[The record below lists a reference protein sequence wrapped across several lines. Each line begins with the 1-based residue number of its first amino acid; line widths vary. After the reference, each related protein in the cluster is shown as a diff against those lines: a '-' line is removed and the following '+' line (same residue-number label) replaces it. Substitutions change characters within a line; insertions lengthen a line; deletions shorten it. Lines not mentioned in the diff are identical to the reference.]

1 VTAYPDT
8 SFLCALYVPQDN
20 SAVAAA
26 HYREMSEPIHVTALL
41 LYEFRQSARF
51 QTFLH
56 AQDRRKG
63 YPVTV
68 AEKAIAD
75 LQSDLA
81 TSVVVIV
88 SADWPDVYAI
98 AERLSAQSTGR
109 GGHRAFDLLHVATA
123 LTLGARQFLT
133 FDANQRRVA
142 ETEGLKVK
150 P

>member
-1 VTAYPDT
+1 MTAYPDT

-123 LTLGARQFLT
+123 LHLNARQLLS
-133 FDANQRRVA
+133 FDKNQRRIA
-142 ETEGLKVK
+142 AAEGLQVK

>member
-1 VTAYPDT
+1 MIAYPDT

-20 SAVAAA
+20 SVPAAA
-26 HYREMSEPIHVTALL
+26 HYREMTEPLHMTVLL

-56 AQDRRKG
+56 AHDRRKG
-63 YPVTV
+63 YPLAV

-75 LQSDLA
+75 LQANLA
-81 TSVVVIV
+81 SGAVAIV
-88 SADWPDVYAI
+88 PADWPDVHVI
-98 AERLSAQSTGR
+98 AERLSAQYTGR

-123 LTLGARQFLT
+123 LHLNARQFLT
-133 FDANQRRVA
+133 FDANQRRLA
-142 ETEGLKVK
+142 ETEGLQVK